1 MGSWKDLFID
11 MLKLT
16 DEVKRLNRSVER
28 LDSYSVEMD
37 KRIVRLETIVEI
49 AKTQQN
55 PTEQK
60 NIKTR

>member
-28 LDSYSVEMD
+28 LESHSIDMD
-37 KRIVRLETIVEI
+37 KRIIRVETMVEMAQAQSVPKI
-49 AKTQQN
+49 EQN
-55 PTEQK
+55 KGT
-60 NIKTR
+60 

>member
-37 KRIVRLETIVEI
+37 KRIVRLETMVEI

-55 PTEQK
+55 STEQK
-60 NIKTR
+60 NIETR

>member
-11 MLKLT
+11 MLKLI